1 MIEMGSNVTVNK
13 NLKSGRVVGRVIRND
28 DVIYYVRL
36 VDFITKKILGDFV
49 YTEKQLSIRT

>member
-1 MIEMGSNVTVNK
+1 MIEIGSRVTVNK

-28 DVIYYVRL
+28 DVVYYVRL
-36 VDFITKKILGDFV
+36 IDFITKKILGDFV

>member
-1 MIEMGSNVTVNK
+1 MIEIGSKVTVNK

-36 VDFITKKILGDFV
+36 VDFITNKILGDFV